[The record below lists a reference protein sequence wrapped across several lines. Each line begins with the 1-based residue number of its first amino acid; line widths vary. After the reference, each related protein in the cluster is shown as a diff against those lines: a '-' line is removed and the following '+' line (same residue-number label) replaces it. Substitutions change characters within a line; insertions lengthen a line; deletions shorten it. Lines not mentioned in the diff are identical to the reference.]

1 MTEAQTWPGDWLRG
15 VLEVCVLRVLAEG
28 PTYGYAVGLRLAE
41 AGLGALK
48 GGTLYPLLARF
59 ETAGLVA
66 VEWRAGEGGPGR
78 KYYALTAEGHRVW
91 REQAARWAAFAR
103 LTTDL
108 VTSVPGTGASSAA
121 SETTTGP
128 ATVRNGARP

>member
-1 MTEAQTWPGDWLRG
+1 VDETSPWPGDWLRG
-15 VLEVCVLRVLAEG
+15 VLEVCVLRVLADG
-28 PTYGYAVGLRLAE
+28 PTYGYAIGARLTD

-78 KYYALTAEGHRVW
+78 KYYALTDDGISAWHA
-91 REQAARWAAFAR
+91 QAARWAAFAR

-108 VTSVPGTGASSAA
+108 VTSDLAVTDSQA
-121 SETTTGP
+121 TTGP
-128 ATVRNGARP
+128 QLVQDGAPR